1 MTSRTPSPREDFA
14 AYADR
19 AWPRLVRT
27 AHLLTGDPQT
37 AQELARTTLADTYAR
52 RRRTPRDDADF
63 YVRRTL
69 VRQYLRRARRFARG
83 GGERAPL
90 FQALGRL
97 SPRQR
102 VVLVLRHGEHLAEAE
117 IAEVLGCS
125 VGAVRSYGRRGLSV
139 LGALPVSGVRR

>member
-1 MTSRTPSPREDFA
+1 MTPRPPSPREDFA

-19 AWPRLVRT
+19 AWPRLYRT
-27 AHLLTGDPQT
+27 AHLLTGDPR
-37 AQELARTTLADTYAR
+37 AARELARTTLADTYAR
-52 RRRTPRDDADF
+52 RRRMPRDDADF

-69 VRQYLRRARRFARG
+69 VRRYLRHARRLTRG
-83 GGERAPL
+83 AGERPLL

-97 SPRQR
+97 GRRQR

-125 VGAVRSYGRRGLSV
+125 VGAVRSYARRGLSA
-139 LGALPVSGVRR
+139 LGPLPVSGVGR